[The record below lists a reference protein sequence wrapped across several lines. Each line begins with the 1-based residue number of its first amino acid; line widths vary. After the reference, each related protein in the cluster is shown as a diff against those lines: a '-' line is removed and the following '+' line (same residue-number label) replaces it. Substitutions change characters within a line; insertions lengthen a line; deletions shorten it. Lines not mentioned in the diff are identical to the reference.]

1 MQKWRMKRT
10 MASRREL
17 VAKRKKQAKG
27 RLDLFAQGIRLLEM
41 SGARQLAEANIARS
55 KLIFY
60 P

>member
-17 VAKRKKQAKG
+17 VARRKKRAKE

-41 SGARQLAEANIARS
+41 LEARQLAEADVARS
-55 KLIFY
+55 QLIFY